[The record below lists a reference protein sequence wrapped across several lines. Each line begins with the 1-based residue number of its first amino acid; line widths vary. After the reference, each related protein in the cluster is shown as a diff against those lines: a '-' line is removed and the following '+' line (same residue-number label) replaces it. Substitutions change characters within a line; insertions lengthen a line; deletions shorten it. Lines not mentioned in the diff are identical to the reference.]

1 MSSRTYDY
9 IVVGAGAA
17 GCVVAARLLDDPDRR
32 VLLLEAGGSDD
43 RESIHRTDVPSTT
56 SMWGGSDVTWPY
68 TTVPQRGLGGRVV
81 PIPQGRVLG
90 GGSSINAMM
99 YVRGNRR
106 DFDHWRDL
114 GNDGWGYRDVL
125 PYFRRAE
132 RFAGAASAYRGRH
145 GPLSVV
151 EYERPSPVAEAFVRA
166 TRELGLARTVGDYNG
181 ARQEDVAFFYQST
194 RTPDD
199 RRCST
204 ATAYLDPVRGHPGLT
219 LATRAVTTRILL
231 DGGRATGVEYH
242 REGEV
247 HRAYADAE
255 VIVACGALASPK
267 LLMLSGI
274 GPADTLSG
282 LGIAPLVDLPGV
294 GRNLQDH
301 LLFGVGYECLRPQ
314 PSPRLLAEAGLF
326 TSSRRPSAAGPPVD
340 TDGPDLQFF
349 FGPVQFVDD
358 RYRTPGP
365 GFTFAPILT
374 RPQSRG
380 TVTLRSADPL
390 DLPVVDP
397 SYLDCDAD
405 LDVLLAGLDL
415 ARELAASDAFR
426 AYRGRELA
434 PGEGVAGAALAD
446 YVRAAASTVWHPVG
460 TCRMGRDGDAVVD
473 PQLRVHGIAGLR
485 VVDAS
490 VMPRITSGNPNAATI
505 MLAEHAF
512 DLIQGASVPDTAADD
527 DDDAMVGG
535 PAL

>member
-1 MSSRTYDY
+1 MSNRTYDY

-17 GCVVAARLLDDPDRR
+17 GCVVAARLLGDPDRR

-43 RESIHRTDVPSTT
+43 RETIHRTDIPSMT
-56 SMWGGSDVTWPY
+56 SMWGPSDVNWPY

-90 GGSSINAMM
+90 GSSSINAMM

-132 RFAGAASAYRGRH
+132 RFAGEASAYRGSH

-151 EYERPSPVAEAFVRA
+151 EYERPSSVAEAFVRA

-181 ARQEDVAFFYQST
+181 ERQENIAFFYQST

-219 LATRAVTTRILL
+219 LDTRAVTTRILF
-231 DGGRATGVEYH
+231 DGGRAVGVEYH
-242 REGEV
+242 RDGEV
-247 HRAYADAE
+247 HQAYADAE

-267 LLMLSGI
+267 LLMLSGV
-274 GPADTLSG
+274 GPADTVSA

-294 GRNLQDH
+294 GRNLHDH
-301 LLFGVGYECLRPQ
+301 VLFGVGYESLCSLP
-314 PSPRLLAEAGLF
+314 PPRLLAEAGLF
-326 TSSRRPSAAGPPVD
+326 TWSRRSGAAGSPAD
-340 TDGPDLQFF
+340 ADGPDLQFF
-349 FGPVQFVDD
+349 FGPVQYVDD
-358 RYRTPGP
+358 RYKTPGP

-397 SYLDCDAD
+397 NYLGCDAD
-405 LDVLLAGLDL
+405 LDVLLAGLGL
-415 ARELAASDAFR
+415 ARELAASDSFR

-434 PGEGVAGAALAD
+434 PGDGVAGAALAD
-446 YVRAAASTVWHPVG
+446 YVRATASTVWHPVG
-460 TCRMGRDGDAVVD
+460 TCRMGRDGESVVD
-473 PQLRVHGIAGLR
+473 RELRVHGTAGLR

-490 VMPRITSGNPNAATI
+490 VMPRITTGNPNAATI
-505 MLAEHAF
+505 MIAERAV
-512 DLIQGASVPDTAADD
+512 DLIQGAAAPDTAADD
-527 DDDAMVGG
+527 TMVGG